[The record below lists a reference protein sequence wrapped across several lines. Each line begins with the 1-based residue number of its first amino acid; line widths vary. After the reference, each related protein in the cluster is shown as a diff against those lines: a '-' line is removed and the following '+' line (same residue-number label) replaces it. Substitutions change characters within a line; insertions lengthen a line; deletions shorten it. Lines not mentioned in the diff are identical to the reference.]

1 MKTNTGSTDR
11 IIRIVLAIIIGY
23 YAYSTSFETAW
34 LQIVL
39 YVVSVILLLTAF
51 VKFCPLYM
59 LFGINTCKIN
69 KK

>member
-1 MKTNTGSTDR
+1 MKANTGSTDR

-39 YVVSVILLLTAF
+39 YVVASILLVTAF
-51 VKFCPLYM
+51 LKFCPLYTI
-59 LFGINTCKIN
+59 FGINTCEI

>member
-1 MKTNTGSTDR
+1 MKANTGSTDR

-39 YVVSVILLLTAF
+39 YVVASILLVTAF
-51 VKFCPLYM
+51 LKFCPLYKI
-59 LFGINTCKIN
+59 FGINTCEI

>member
-1 MKTNTGSTDR
+1 MKANTGSTDR

-39 YVVSVILLLTAF
+39 YVASAILLITSF
-51 VKFCPLYM
+51 VKFCPLYTI
-59 LFGINTCKIN
+59 FGINTCKLKN
-69 KK
+69 

>member
-1 MKTNTGSTDR
+1 MKANTGSTDR

-23 YAYSTSFETAW
+23 YAYSTSFEAAW

-39 YVVSVILLLTAF
+39 YVAASILLVTAF
-51 VKFCPLYM
+51 LKFCPLYTI
-59 LFGINTCKIN
+59 FGINTCEI

>member
-1 MKTNTGSTDR
+1 MKANTGSTDR

-34 LQIVL
+34 VQIVL
-39 YVVSVILLLTAF
+39 YVVASILLVTAF
-51 VKFCPLYM
+51 LKFCPLYTI
-59 LFGINTCKIN
+59 FGINTCEI